1 MNEKDRLNGLKGWLL
16 LVMVGLFISPLR
28 IIYEVF
34 PAYYSFFMTE
44 GVFEYVT
51 TPGTEGYLPYFLTF
65 LVSEMLFNTLLVLAY
80 AYLLYLFFIKSYLFP
95 QLFIVVIFASV
106 IFIPLDAWLGSFF
119 DSSISIDN
127 PEIKKEMI
135 GSLISACI
143 WVPYM
148 VVSKRVRATF
158 GVGESNKD

>member
-51 TPGTEGYLPYFLTF
+51 TPGAEGYLPYFLTF

-80 AYLLYLFFIKSYLFP
+80 AYLLYLFFTKSYLFP

-158 GVGESNKD
+158 GVGGSNKD